1 MGNDPV
7 RAAAGTLDRLV
18 HPADVVA
25 PSWLD
30 AETHAL
36 VQDTVATMATQHPEL
51 QAVVLYGSVACQN
64 ERPLTDPHPSDVDL
78 LFIFD
83 RDPDTQPLE
92 WELGIHRSEG
102 QALRRHM
109 GAPRELQTMF
119 AAPDLRGWDVTFIE
133 NVARDGLLLWARG
146 LLPAALA
153 ATERHSRALA
163 SS

>member
-7 RAAAGTLDRLV
+7 RAAASTLDRLV
-18 HPADVVA
+18 RPTAVVA

-30 AETHAL
+30 AETRAL

-51 QAVVLYGSVACQN
+51 QAVVLYGSVARQN

-102 QALRRHM
+102 HALRSHM
-109 GAPRELQTMF
+109 DAPRELQTMF

-133 NVARDGLLLWARG
+133 NITRDGLLLWARG
-146 LLPAALA
+146 SLPSLLAPV
-153 ATERHSRALA
+153 ERRPIAQA
-163 SS
+163 ST